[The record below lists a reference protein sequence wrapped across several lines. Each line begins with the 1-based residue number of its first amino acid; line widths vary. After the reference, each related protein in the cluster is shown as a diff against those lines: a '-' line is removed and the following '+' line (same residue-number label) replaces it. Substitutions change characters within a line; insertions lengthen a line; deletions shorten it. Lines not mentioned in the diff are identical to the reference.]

1 MDLDHYGGR
10 DRRIPLLQLIDK
22 AQARRLLAMGESPAY
37 GVNFRRLSA
46 KGRPTSYRYPFSL
59 QTLMR

>member
-1 MDLDHYGGR
+1 L
-10 DRRIPLLQLIDK
+10 IPLLQLIDK
-22 AQARRLLAMGESPAY
+22 TQAKRLLALGATPDY